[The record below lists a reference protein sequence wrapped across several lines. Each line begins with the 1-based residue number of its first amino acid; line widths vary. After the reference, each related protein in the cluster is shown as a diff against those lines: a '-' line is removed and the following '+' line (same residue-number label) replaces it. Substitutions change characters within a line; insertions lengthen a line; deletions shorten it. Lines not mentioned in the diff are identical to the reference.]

1 MVKKEGTRFY
11 EEHRV
16 FATCS
21 PQNPVPRFL
30 SSAGGDGKRQAPARG
45 RFCGRQTSCHPFCQT
60 AGEENY
66 TNELS
71 VDDLAVLVFK
81 RLQVL

>member
-30 SSAGGDGKRQAPARG
+30 SSAGGDGKTSTYTWPLLRQADKLPSLLSDSRRG
-45 RFCGRQTSCHPFCQT
+45 KL
-60 AGEENY
+60 Y
-66 TNELS
+66 
-71 VDDLAVLVFK
+71 
-81 RLQVL
+81 

>member
-30 SSAGGDGKRQAPARG
+30 SSAGGDGKTSTCTWPLLRQ
-45 RFCGRQTSCHPFCQT
+45 GRQVAIPSVRQPERKIILT
-60 AGEENY
+60 NY
-66 TNELS
+66 P
-71 VDDLAVLVFK
+71 
-81 RLQVL
+81 

>member
-21 PQNPVPRFL
+21 PQNPVPHFL
-30 SSAGGDGKRQAPARG
+30 SSAGGDGKTSTCTWPLLRQADKLPSLLSDSRRG
-45 RFCGRQTSCHPFCQT
+45 KL
-60 AGEENY
+60 Y
-66 TNELS
+66 
-71 VDDLAVLVFK
+71 
-81 RLQVL
+81 

>member
-21 PQNPVPRFL
+21 PQNLVPRFL
-30 SSAGGDGKRQAPARG
+30 SSAGGDGKTSTYTWPLLRQADKLPSLLSDSRRG
-45 RFCGRQTSCHPFCQT
+45 KL
-60 AGEENY
+60 Y
-66 TNELS
+66 
-71 VDDLAVLVFK
+71 
-81 RLQVL
+81 

>member
-21 PQNPVPRFL
+21 PQNPVPRFF
-30 SSAGGDGKRQAPARG
+30 SSAGGDGKTSTCTWPLLRQADKLPSLLSDSRRG
-45 RFCGRQTSCHPFCQT
+45 KL
-60 AGEENY
+60 Y
-66 TNELS
+66 
-71 VDDLAVLVFK
+71 
-81 RLQVL
+81 

>member
-21 PQNPVPRFL
+21 PQNPVPRFFIVGWRRWRETSTCTWPL
-30 SSAGGDGKRQAPARG
+30 LRQADKLPSLLSDSRRG
-45 RFCGRQTSCHPFCQT
+45 KL
-60 AGEENY
+60 Y
-66 TNELS
+66 
-71 VDDLAVLVFK
+71 
-81 RLQVL
+81 

>member
-21 PQNPVPRFL
+21 SQNPVPRFL
-30 SSAGGDGKRQAPARG
+30 SSAGGDGKTSNLHVAA
-45 RFCGRQTSCHPFCQT
+45 FAAGRQIAIPSVRQPERKIILT
-60 AGEENY
+60 NY
-66 TNELS
+66 P
-71 VDDLAVLVFK
+71 
-81 RLQVL
+81 

>member
-1 MVKKEGTRFY
+1 MKKKKGRGSMRNIACLRPVPHRTPS
-11 EEHRV
+11 RV
-16 FATCS
+16 FYRRLA
-21 PQNPVPRFL
+21 
-30 SSAGGDGKRQAPARG
+30 AMERQAPARG